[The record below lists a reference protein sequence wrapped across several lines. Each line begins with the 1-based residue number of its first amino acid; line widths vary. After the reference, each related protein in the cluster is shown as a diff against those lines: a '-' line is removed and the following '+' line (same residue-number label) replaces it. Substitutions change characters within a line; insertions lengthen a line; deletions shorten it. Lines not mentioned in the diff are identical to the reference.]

1 MDMTKE
7 SGIADTLMDLK
18 SLNRAV
24 VTVIAVASTVFVLP
38 VTLCTYKHGN
48 IYRHIQIRI
57 SHTVACVCVYVCM
70 YVYEFR
76 MHVLKQ
82 ESSSSSF
89 QCN

>member
-38 VTLCTYKHGN
+38 VCLCTYKHGHT
-48 IYRHIQIRI
+48 YRHTQRRI
-57 SHTVACVCVYVCM
+57 SHTVAFVCVYVSM
-70 YVYEFR
+70 YVCIR
-76 MHVLKQ
+76 MSNACFKTKT
-82 ESSSSSF
+82 
-89 QCN
+89 